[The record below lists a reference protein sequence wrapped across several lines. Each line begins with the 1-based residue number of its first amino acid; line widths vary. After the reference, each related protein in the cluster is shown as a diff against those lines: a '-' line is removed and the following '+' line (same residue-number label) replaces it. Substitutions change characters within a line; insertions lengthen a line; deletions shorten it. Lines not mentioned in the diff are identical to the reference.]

1 MANANL
7 NQPDLNEVATFAR
20 VVEAGSFSAAANALG
35 VPKSTV
41 SRRVARLEET
51 LGVRLLQRTT
61 RRMEPTE
68 EGRSYYEQI
77 SHALAA
83 LREAALEITATR
95 DEPQGTLRITAP
107 VDYGNVVLA
116 GLIGEFRTLFPR
128 VCVEVDVTG
137 RVVDLVKDGFDA
149 AIRAGD
155 LPESSLVARRLPA
168 ADMGL
173 FAHPS
178 YVERRGAPKTPYDLP
193 GHSLLRFMPVGSN
206 RAEKSWVLKHEES
219 GEEANVPLTACLI
232 ANDFVFLRQAA
243 IGGAGVV
250 KMPAVIAAP
259 SVARG
264 ELTRILPDWY
274 GPGAPIHLVYPT
286 AKHLPAKVKVFR
298 DFLLE
303 KLRR

>member
-1 MANANL
+1 MDNAHV

-41 SRRVARLEET
+41 SRRVARLEEA

-61 RRMEPTE
+61 RRMEATE
-68 EGRSYYEQI
+68 EGRAYYEQI
-77 SHALAA
+77 SHALAS

-95 DEPQGTLRITAP
+95 DEPQGTLRVTAP

-116 GLIGEFRTLFPR
+116 GLIGEFRTVYPR
-128 VCVEVDVTG
+128 VRVLVDVTG
-137 RVVDLVKDGFDA
+137 RVVDLVKDGYDA

-173 FAHPS
+173 FASPS
-178 YVERRGAPKTPYDLP
+178 YVERMPALNRPVDLSD
-193 GHSLLRFMPVGSN
+193 HSLLRFVPDNMA
-206 RAEKSWVLKHEES
+206 RAEKAWVLRHEET
-219 GEEANVPLTACLI
+219 GEEANVALTACLL

-243 IGGAGVV
+243 IGGAGIV
-250 KMPAVIAAP
+250 KMPAVIARP
-259 SVARG
+259 SVERG
-264 ELTRILPDWY
+264 ELVRLLPEWY

-303 KLRR
+303 KLRK